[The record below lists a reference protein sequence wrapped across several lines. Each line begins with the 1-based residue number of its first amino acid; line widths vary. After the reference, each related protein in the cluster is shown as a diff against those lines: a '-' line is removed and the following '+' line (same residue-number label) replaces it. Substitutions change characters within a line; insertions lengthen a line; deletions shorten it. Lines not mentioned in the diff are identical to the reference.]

1 MKSISD
7 ELAAAGKPLSLL
19 LSLVQL
25 IFINFQKF
33 RYVPSENR
41 RNGGSPFPKQKV
53 DEDKKEIHLWGER
66 RGLVDGIFFYGVVEA
81 LSKVIVTAGG
91 TLMVMFSA
99 PVSNTIHSPSPF
111 LSLSISI
118 SQHLPNLNLQSFT
131 WRIFFVGSR
140 HSVAGPK
147 RMERGQIFNKVMKV
161 DIPSETE
168 RMSSG
173 GTKFTSGLQRQSSAA
188 KSNCLCS
195 PTSHAGSFRCR
206 LHRAP
211 SLQRTKSIDSASLRD
226 SETKIN
232 TTADG
237 ASNLNTIEAQLPIS
251 TSLLRLSSRSGKEE
265 GFCRLKNHRCC
276 KQNPLFILHF
286 MNNRTSRNQISKMNP
301 VYSHGNRVY
310 LSFTPVQ
317 KSSTYFPY

>member
-7 ELAAAGKPLSLL
+7 ELAAVCKPLSLL
-19 LSLVQL
+19 MSLVQL
-25 IFINFQKF
+25 FFINFQKF

-99 PVSNTIHSPSPF
+99 PVSNTIDSPSPF

-131 WRIFFVGSR
+131 WRLTQQ
-140 HSVAGPK
+140 VAGPK

-173 GTKFTSGLQRQSSAA
+173 GTKFTSGLQRQSSAT

-237 ASNLNTIEAQLPIS
+237 VSSLDTIEAQLPIS

-265 GFCRLKNHRCC
+265 GFCSNSNQIKEPQVL
-276 KQNPLFILHF
+276 QAESFLYLHF

-301 VYSHGNRVY
+301 VSSHGSRVY
-310 LSFTPVQ
+310 PSFIPVQ
-317 KSSTYFPY
+317 KSSKYFPY